1 MTTKK
6 TIELEDLIAETEQK
20 ILNNEFYE
28 DTSIEY
34 KDAIINVRIKP
45 ISQAK
50 FVQLTKN
57 VNQTEGAEFASHI
70 LQECI
75 LNKHDNKQFTLKQI
89 NELFTGGLATK
100 LAFKCIEVSGLDMDN
115 KTINF

>member
-6 TIELEDLIAETEQK
+6 TIELDELIAETEQK

-34 KDAIINVRIKP
+34 KDAIIKVRIKP

-57 VNQTEGAEFASHI
+57 ANNTQGAEFASQI
-70 LQECI
+70 LHECI
-75 LNKHDNKQFTLKQI
+75 LNKANNKQFTLKQI
-89 NELFTGGLATK
+89 NEIFTGGLATQ
-100 LAFKCIEVSGLDMDN
+100 LTFKCIEVSGLNIDP
-115 KTINF
+115 KTVNF